1 MTRVTMLAAAL
12 WLALMAPALAAPATS
27 PYAQQGIELCNA
39 GKFDQAIQV
48 FNEGLKANPNDAV
61 LYDLRGRA
69 YFAKGQN
76 AQALADHTQALRLN
90 PRLAEAY
97 KNRALVHYTQEDFHQ
112 AAEDLKQAQAL
123 GYKVDSDFLSLVT
136 KKAAAKR

>member
-1 MTRVTMLAAAL
+1 MKRVSMLAAAL
-12 WLALMAPALAAPATS
+12 WLALTATARAAPATS

-48 FNEGLKANPNDAV
+48 FNEGLKANPQDAV

-76 AQALADHTQALRLN
+76 TQALEDHTKALSLN
-90 PRLAEAY
+90 PRLADAY
-97 KNRALVHYTQEDFHQ
+97 KNRALVHYTQENFQQ

-123 GYKVDSDFLSLVT
+123 GYKVDSDFMNLVN